1 MKTKNIRSVILTS
14 AIALVLFGEQTMAKE
29 IKREIKTYM
38 SFGLPVDPAKVF
50 TLVDLDFSYALASTL
65 VDWNDAK
72 EPISGLAESWQYTDE
87 KEITFKLQPNLK
99 WSDGTVL
106 VAADVVKSFERAK
119 RAYPSDLKSLYD
131 LVTSIETKGPDMVVF
146 KLNVPSVESGVI
158 RKLTEP
164 MYGILAIEKNG
175 DINLKKSSGA
185 YSLESTSEKEIV
197 FALNSHRRKKEA
209 KMAERVIVRQTPK
222 GEELQESF
230 LRDEWVNLLTSSS
243 LASESLHKKYKAAH
257 YTTWNRSL
265 DKVFFLSPGPRLSN
279 ENGRRITQ
287 ALNQLMNRKTLTKD
301 LGGLTLSDQFFVPGY
316 VLFDPEFKKTLSNA
330 TIPEEF
336 KKRPIEILGIEA
348 RLNESL
354 RENLKHAIKEVLG
367 LDVVLK
373 TTPLAEIGK
382 ARSKGDYDF
391 FVASLP
397 VNDGN
402 VEGALGYIFGM
413 TPTFIP
419 NAAETGS
426 KNFYARVM
434 GAKKLS
440 DQAERNKEYR
450 KVFSDAINEGCI
462 LPLFHYST
470 IVIAKQGIDL
480 SSVPASDETVAFA
493 KVRFK

>member
-1 MKTKNIRSVILTS
+1 MRIKNILS
-14 AIALVLFGEQTMAKE
+14 AMLASATALAFLGEQAMAKE
-29 IKREIKTYM
+29 NKREIKTYL
-38 SFGLPVDPAKVF
+38 SFGLPIDPARVY
-50 TLVDLDFSYALASTL
+50 TLVDLDFSYALAATL

-72 EPISGLAESWQYTDE
+72 EPISGLAESWQYTGE
-87 KEITFKLQPNLK
+87 KEITFKLQQNLK
-99 WSDGTVL
+99 WSDGTTL
-106 VAADVVKSFERAK
+106 DATDVVKSFERAK
-119 RAYPSDLKSLYD
+119 RAYPSELKSLFD
-131 LVTSIETKGPDMVVF
+131 LVDSIEAKGPGNVVF

-164 MYGILAIEKNG
+164 MYGIIAVEKNG
-175 DINLKKSSGA
+175 DINLKKSSGP
-185 YSLESTSEKEIV
+185 YSLESASENEV
-197 FALNSHRRKKEA
+197 ALALNSHRRKKEA
-209 KMAERVIVRQTPK
+209 KMAERVTVRQTPK

-230 LRDEWVNLLTSSS
+230 LHDEWVNLLTSSS
-243 LASESLHKKYKAAH
+243 LAPEALHKKYKAAH

-279 ENGRRITQ
+279 ENGRRVTQ
-287 ALNQLMNRKTLTKD
+287 ALNQLMNRKTLTKE

-316 VLFDPEFKKTLSNA
+316 VLFDPEFKKTLSHA
-330 TIPEEF
+330 TIPDAF
-336 KKRPIEILGIEA
+336 KKRPIEILGIES
-348 RLNESL
+348 RLHESL
-354 RENLKHAIKEVLG
+354 RSNLKETIKEALG
-367 LDVVLK
+367 VDVILK
-373 TTPLAEIGK
+373 TAPLNEIDK
-382 ARSKGDYDF
+382 ARSRGDYDF
-391 FVASLP
+391 FAAALP

-419 NAAETGS
+419 NAGETGS

-434 GAKKLS
+434 GAKKLT
-440 DQAERNKEYR
+440 DQAERNREYR
-450 KVFSDAINEGCI
+450 HVFADAINEGCI